1 MNAFNVIYL
10 IFKILGALALFLYG
24 MKLMSESLQKLAGIK
39 LRNIIFAMTSNKLKA
54 VFSGLI
60 LTAIIQSSSASTVML
75 VSFVNAG
82 ILSLTESIA
91 VMMGANIG
99 TTIKIWLIT
108 LLGVKFNI
116 SDFILPLIGLSL
128 PLLFFKKNYFK
139 SWGDFI
145 IGFCLLFLGIGF
157 LFQIFPENQQ
167 NAIFLQIIQK
177 VTDLKNFATIIFV
190 FTGFLL
196 TAILQSSSA
205 TITITIVMSLNG
217 LLTFENAAAMVLG
230 ENIGTTITANIA
242 AIVAN
247 RSAKKM
253 ALSHSL
259 FNIVGLVWVLLLFS
273 PFLKLINDLLLS
285 FTGQSPFIDNRI
297 IPLSLCIF
305 HTSFNV
311 INTLILIGLIPLIIK
326 ILEFLIPEK
335 KKKQK
340 YKLKNIDVGFLSTSE
355 FSLKLVQKEIVEY
368 AKMQITVIETIPYL
382 LVEKDDLLYKKHF
395 EKILK
400 KNLQSVKKESE
411 ILRFLNSISRGE
423 LSRSGIM
430 HFNSMIK
437 VCELVKDIS
446 DSLLE
451 ISQMIDEKNSKK
463 IWFTQTMRN
472 RLNEMKILIVR
483 ALINM
488 INNLESNFE
497 EVSIIYAYEIEN
509 QINTLKDKLLIE
521 NEEAIK
527 SEIYSYQTSIVYQNI
542 ILNFEKTADL
552 ILNVNESIVNK

>member
-128 PLLFFKKNYFK
+128 PLLFFKKKYFK

-311 INTLILIGLIPLIIK
+311 INTLILIGLIPFIIK

>member
-311 INTLILIGLIPLIIK
+311 INTLILIGLIPFIIK